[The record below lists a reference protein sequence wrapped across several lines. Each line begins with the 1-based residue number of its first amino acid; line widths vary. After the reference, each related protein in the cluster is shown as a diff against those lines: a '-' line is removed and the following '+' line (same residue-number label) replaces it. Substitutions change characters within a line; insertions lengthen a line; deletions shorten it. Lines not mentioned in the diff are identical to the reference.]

1 MKKGRERK
9 EWRVVNV
16 PRLVGGAEA
25 VRSVS

>member
-1 MKKGRERK
+1 MKEWRERE
-9 EWRVVNV
+9 EWRVVDV